1 MTLTSGTSRLA
12 CAAILVLTLRPGV
25 LAAPQ
30 EPKTIVR
37 ESTVTATVDR
47 IERSSRV
54 VTVRGDANTFLSVY
68 VDPTVKEFDELQ
80 VGDRVTVRYVDSAI
94 VKVRPGAKP
103 SEVRDTTEEA
113 RKAGLEHVVS
123 QVQAVVTIERVDRDG
138 FVTYR
143 THDNMLATRAVV
155 DKRILDELHQGDTVE
170 ITLTRERA
178 VSIERARR

>member
-1 MTLTSGTSRLA
+1 MSRLA
-12 CAAILVLTLRPGV
+12 CPAILLLLVLWPAAA
-25 LAAPQ
+25 LAQPQ
-30 EPKTIVR
+30 EPKTVVR

-54 VTVRGDANTFLSVY
+54 VTVRGENNTFLSVY
-68 VDPTVKEFDELQ
+68 VDPSVKELDDLR

-103 SEVRDTTEEA
+103 SEARDTTEEA
-113 RKAGLEHVVS
+113 RKAGGEQVVS
-123 QVQAVVTIERVDRDG
+123 QVQAVVTIERIDRDG

-143 THDNMLATRAVV
+143 THDNMLATRAVA
-155 DKRILDELHQGDTVE
+155 DKRLLEGLHAGDTIE